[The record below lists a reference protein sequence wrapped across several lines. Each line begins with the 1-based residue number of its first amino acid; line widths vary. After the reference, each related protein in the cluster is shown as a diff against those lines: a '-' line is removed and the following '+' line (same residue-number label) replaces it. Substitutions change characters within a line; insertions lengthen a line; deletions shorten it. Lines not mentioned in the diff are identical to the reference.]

1 MTRSATVQVL
11 VGVLLMAA
19 ATGCR
24 TSQGPLATSPPAAG
38 DTGQAPL
45 AKATAP
51 SEDPHAQPDEP
62 ARPHTQ
68 PGPQQQVTGPG
79 ETLSAADHE
88 LRRQGLEALDAGR
101 YTDARRIFDAL
112 LKRNRANAAIQ
123 ALQSAAA
130 SAESDTRA
138 GVASVLARMPAKK
151 LAAPPWTYTLRKAA
165 SVREQGRAPKLVK
178 ASQKR
183 NRITDDAEW
192 FAEHKLKLPVW
203 SVPNTIMDVAG
214 DLPANLPDHYGDL
227 KLVRA
232 MSYADH
238 SVLLY
243 GEDFSGGTVLAVI
256 GSAGQVRSLLDFESW
271 RTAPVT
277 KPGDAP
283 FVDQRIAWAQVVDGV
298 LYVSS
303 GHSTYASSSGG
314 HNAYLSAIDLDSGD
328 LLWRSQPLVGN
339 AINFEIRDGWILTG
353 YGFTAE
359 PDFLYVLNASNGKV
373 KSKVKIKSGPSVVL
387 LKGDQLFVRCYDTDY
402 VFDVR

>member
-1 MTRSATVQVL
+1 MTRSAIAQLFVGLLL
-11 VGVLLMAA
+11 VA

-24 TSQGPLATSPPAAG
+24 TSQGPQATS
-38 DTGQAPL
+38 APTT
-45 AKATAP
+45 AKATAKTTGP
-51 SEDPHAQPDEP
+51 P
-62 ARPHTQ
+62 AHTQ
-68 PGPQQQVTGPG
+68 PVHANDDRPAAEPGPQQQVTGPG
-79 ETLSAADHE
+79 ETLSAADNK
-88 LRRQGLEALDAGR
+88 LRQQGLEALDAGR
-101 YTDARRIFDAL
+101 YTVARRIFDEL
-112 LKRNRANAAIQ
+112 LQRNRANAAIQ

-165 SVREQGRAPKLVK
+165 SIPEQARAPKLVK

-183 NRITDDAEW
+183 NQVTDDAEW
-192 FAEHKLKLPVW
+192 FAEHKLKLPMW
-203 SVPNTIMDVAG
+203 SVPNDFMNVAG

-227 KLVRA
+227 KLFRA
-232 MSYADH
+232 ISHPDH

-243 GEDFSGGTVLAVI
+243 GEDFSGGTVLGVI

-277 KPGDAP
+277 KRGDAP
-283 FVDQRIAWAQVVDGV
+283 FVDQRITWAQVVSGV
-298 LYVSS
+298 LYVST
-303 GHSTYASSSGG
+303 GHHTYASSSGG
-314 HNAYLSAIDLDSGD
+314 RNAYLSAIDLDSGD

-339 AINFEIRDGWILTG
+339 AMNFEIRDGWILTG

-359 PDFLYVLNASNGKV
+359 PDFLYVLDATNGKV
-373 KSKVKIKSGPSVVL
+373 KSKVKVKSGPSVVL

-402 VFDVR
+402 VFDLR